1 MITKINS
8 ELINRIG
15 NEIGFF
21 FDFVF
26 AGMIITTA
34 LVVT

>member
-15 NEIGFF
+15 NEIEFF
-21 FDFVF
+21 FDFVQNDRNYK
-26 AGMIITTA
+26 
-34 LVVT
+34 